1 MLWSL
6 AWLGREIDAATR
18 LANINGGVVARLAAK
33 RRGEGVSNATVNR
46 TVTEPL
52 RRVLNRARLW
62 GEHLPPIEWRKHML
76 TEPRERVREL
86 RPDEEEKLFAALRPD
101 YHPIVRFALL
111 TGCRLAEC
119 IGLTWADVDWGGR
132 VIWVRGK
139 GGKLASIPL
148 PPTVRELLWPLQG
161 QHPTAVF
168 AYAADRGRRDVR
180 KGSLHPI
187 TYEGL
192 KTHWRRAKAAAGL
205 VDYRFH
211 DNRHTAAT
219 RVLRASGNL
228 NVVKRMLRHED
239 IAVTA
244 KYAHSQHEDVL
255 TAMEA
260 AAAQQVPT
268 KVPTV
273 AGSEKVK
280 AEG

>member
-1 MLWSL
+1 MGW
-6 AWLGREIDAATR
+6 AGDLGPRQRRE
-18 LANINGGVVARLAAK
+18 ARLD
-33 RRGEGVSNATVNR
+33 
-46 TVTEPL
+46 
-52 RRVLNRARLW
+52 
-62 GEHLPPIEWRKHML
+62 PP
-76 TEPRERVREL
+76 
-86 RPDEEEKLFAALRPD
+86 
-101 YHPIVRFALL
+101 
-111 TGCRLAEC
+111 
-119 IGLTWADVDWGGR
+119 
-132 VIWVRGK
+132 
-139 GGKLASIPL
+139 

-244 KYAHSQHEDVL
+244 NMP
-255 TAMEA
+255 TAS
-260 AAAQQVPT
+260 T
-268 KVPTV
+268 RTC
-273 AGSEKVK
+273 
-280 AEG
+280 

>member
-1 MLWSL
+1 MW
-6 AWLGREIDAATR
+6 
-18 LANINGGVVARLAAK
+18 
-33 RRGEGVSNATVNR
+33 
-46 TVTEPL
+46 
-52 RRVLNRARLW
+52 
-62 GEHLPPIEWRKHML
+62 
-76 TEPRERVREL
+76 
-86 RPDEEEKLFAALRPD
+86 
-101 YHPIVRFALL
+101 
-111 TGCRLAEC
+111 
-119 IGLTWADVDWGGR
+119 
-132 VIWVRGK
+132 
-139 GGKLASIPL
+139 
-148 PPTVRELLWPLQG
+148 
-161 QHPTAVF
+161 
-168 AYAADRGRRDVR
+168 

-219 RVLRASGNL
+219 RVLSASGNL

-239 IAVTA
+239 IADDR

-260 AAAQQVPT
+260 AAAQPVPT

-273 AGSEKVK
+273 AESEKVK